1 MDLKAVKTFHR
12 IVALGGFN
20 RAAEELNYAQ
30 STVTMQIQKLESE
43 LGMRLIER
51 SKSFELTEAGRL
63 FLEQSEHIIRDIEQL
78 QETMAELV
86 AGEAGHVRLGVVEPI
101 ASYRLPKIIAEF
113 LSEYPHIRV
122 SISIA
127 SSAALNQQLQHGEL
141 DLAICSPPMLGTE
154 LYFEP
159 LLTENFA
166 VLLPELHPLC
176 DKDMITIQDLRN
188 HRLLITAADCPYR
201 RKLEMILQ
209 EPGGLPLNTL
219 EIGSMS
225 ALKFYVQSG
234 IGAALV
240 PLSVLHPEPPRT
252 VIRPL
257 QGNEVDMTCGLV
269 CKASH
274 YPLRL
279 AAGKLYDAIHRG
291 LADSRLN
298 PFASVQ
304 PT

>member
-30 STVTMQIQKLESE
+30 STVTMQVQKLEAE

-51 SKSFELTEAGRL
+51 GKTFQLTEAGRL
-63 FLEQSEHIIRDIEQL
+63 FLEQSAHIVRDIEQL
-78 QETMAELV
+78 QDTMTELV
-86 AGEAGHVRLGVVEPI
+86 AGEAGHIRLGVVEPI
-101 ASYRLPKIIAEF
+101 ASYRLPAILADF
-113 LSEYPHIRV
+113 LRVYPHIRV

-127 SSAALNQQLQHGEL
+127 SSPVLIQQLQHGEL
-141 DLAICSPPMLGTE
+141 DMAICSPPLLGTG

-159 LLTENFA
+159 LLTEHFA
-166 VLLPELHPLC
+166 VLLPESHPLAS
-176 DKDMITIQDLRN
+176 KTTITIQDLRS

-209 EPGGLPLNTL
+209 EPGGPPLDTL

-234 IGAALV
+234 VGAALV
-240 PLSVLHPEPPRT
+240 PLSVLRPEPGGT

-257 QGNEVDMTCGLV
+257 EGNEVDMTCGIL
-269 CKASH
+269 CREPD
-274 YPLRL
+274 YPPRL
-279 AAGKLYDAIHRG
+279 ASGRLYAILKEH
-291 LADSRLN
+291 LPDSN
-298 PFASVQ
+298 PHWSG
-304 PT
+304 TM

>member
-30 STVTMQIQKLESE
+30 STVTMQIQKLEAD
-43 LGMRLIER
+43 LGLRLIER
-51 SKSFELTEAGRL
+51 GKTFELTQAGRL
-63 FLEQSEHIIRDIEQL
+63 FLEQSAHIVRDIEQL
-78 QETMAELV
+78 QDTMTELV
-86 AGEAGHVRLGVVEPI
+86 AGEAGHIRLGVVEPI
-101 ASYRLPKIIAEF
+101 ASYRMPDIIAGF
-113 LSEYPHIRV
+113 LRDSPHIRV

-127 SSAALNQQLQHGEL
+127 SSTVLSQQLQQGEL
-141 DLAICSPPMLGTE
+141 DLAICSPPLLGTG

-159 LLTENFA
+159 MLTEHFV
-166 VLLPELHPLC
+166 VLLPEQHPLTQ
-176 DKDMITIQDLRN
+176 KAIISVQDLRS
-188 HRLLITAADCPYR
+188 HRLLITSSDCPYR

-209 EPGGLPLNTL
+209 EPGGSPLDTL

-240 PLSVLHPEPPRT
+240 PVSVLQPEPEGT

-257 QGNEVDMTCGLV
+257 QGSEVDMTCGLL
-269 CKASH
+269 CREPD
-274 YPLRL
+274 YPPRL
-279 AAGKLYDAIHRG
+279 AAGKLYETLKKNLPDNYLI
-291 LADSRLN
+291 S
-298 PFASVQ
+298 
-304 PT
+304 